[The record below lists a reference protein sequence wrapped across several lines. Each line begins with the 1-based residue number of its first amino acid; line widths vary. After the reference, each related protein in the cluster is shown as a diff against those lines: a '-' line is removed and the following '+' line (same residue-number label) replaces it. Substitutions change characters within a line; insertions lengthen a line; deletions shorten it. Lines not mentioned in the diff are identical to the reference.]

1 MPESPTPLQGP
12 RLKAIVEAL
21 VFAAEDPL
29 TLSDLVDLFPGV
41 GEATLRDALVEV
53 MRDCDAG
60 DRGVQVTRVAGGYRM
75 TTKGDLGEW
84 VRALFRSR
92 NRRRLSAA
100 ALETLAIVAYRQP
113 ITTPEIQAVRGT
125 DPSSVLEA
133 LLEKGLVRVLG
144 RKKVVGKPILYGTTK
159 EFLAHFGLDSL
170 EDLPSPQEFGGSLPV
185 GARPLSES
193 RPVVVDADRSGPFQ
207 ENEEQD
213 DGEGAEEYDDD
224 GDDEVERQDDGD
236 DS

>member
-1 MPESPTPLQGP
+1 VSDSPTPPQGP

-29 TLSDLVDLFPGV
+29 TLDDLVDLFPDN
-41 GEATLRDALVEV
+41 GEESLRSALADLVRVCE
-53 MRDCDAG
+53 DPG
-60 DRGVQVTRVAGGYRM
+60 RGVQVIRVAGGYRM
-75 TTKGDLGEW
+75 TTKGELGTW

-113 ITTPEIQAVRGT
+113 ITTPEIQAIRGT

-133 LLEKGLVRVLG
+133 LLEKGLVRILG
-144 RKKVVGKPILYGTTK
+144 RKRVVGKPILYGTTN
-159 EFLAHFGLDSL
+159 EFLSHFGLDSL
-170 EDLPSPQEFGGSLPV
+170 EDLPGPEEFGALAPAGTAAPQESRQEAGAAGG
-185 GARPLSES
+185 
-193 RPVVVDADRSGPFQ
+193 SGPFQ
-207 ENEEQD
+207 EEEENE
-213 DGEGAEEYDDD
+213 DGNGDEEYDDD
-224 GDDEVERQDDGD
+224 GDDEVERRDDGD